1 MQERAAE
8 SRASSWSRSVR
19 DEVRSRQLEERERVF
34 LAVAKR
40 DPRTFRALLSKI
52 IPAEIS
58 AEISGGLTTV
68 VVRNYT
74 GIEWEAR
81 ARAKAEEQATTCLQ
95 FQAKKT

>member
-1 MQERAAE
+1 M
-8 SRASSWSRSVR
+8 
-19 DEVRSRQLEERERVF
+19 
-34 LAVAKR
+34 AKR
-40 DPRTFRALLSKI
+40 DPRTFCALLSKI

-74 GIEWEAR
+74 SIEWEAR
-81 ARAKAEEQATTCLQ
+81 ARAKPEEQATTCLQ

>member
-1 MQERAAE
+1 M
-8 SRASSWSRSVR
+8 
-19 DEVRSRQLEERERVF
+19 
-34 LAVAKR
+34 AKR
-40 DPRTFRALLSKI
+40 DPRTFCALLSKI
-52 IPAEIS
+52 IP